1 MKNRSKGWESLSF
14 ATWSLQADKSVFMT
28 ITIISQITVPEHFK
42 MGRLL
47 NPSKAEGPLPCLV
60 IAPCY
65 HRPSPPSLF
74 LPLFLHSALHSLTEH
89 SAFNPIEYEN
99 IAKGTTDPGVD
110 CFDQ

>member
-1 MKNRSKGWESLSF
+1 
-14 ATWSLQADKSVFMT
+14 
-28 ITIISQITVPEHFK
+28 

-89 SAFNPIEYEN
+89 SAFNPIEYEKN
-99 IAKGTTDPGVD
+99 VKRCPLTNKRKV
-110 CFDQ
+110 